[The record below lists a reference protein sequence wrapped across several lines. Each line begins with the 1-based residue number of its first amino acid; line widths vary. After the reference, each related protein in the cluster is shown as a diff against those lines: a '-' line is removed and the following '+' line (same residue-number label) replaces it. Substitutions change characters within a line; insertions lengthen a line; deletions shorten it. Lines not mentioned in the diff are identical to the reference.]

1 MIGAILC
8 PKVAARLLGLPVV
21 FTFPRVGDFSGRVVS
36 SSCMDH
42 LGGAYLHKVRFD
54 DEDEADYPFDSIL
67 KAHESYMR
75 LNSADP
81 PLGWRKPVQFSQRT
95 TVTEPLPTSTPAHP
109 STPIVLELPPSLL
122 NYPVRLSFNGT
133 MMQGQLTCR
142 HISLTGEHKYTVQ
155 LPPPHSDITHTIDT
169 ATLHLCIKR
178 AKTAGIAAPVRSIPE
193 LTPVS
198 SLTYGD

>member
-54 DEDEADYPFDSIL
+54 DEDEADYPFDAIL

-81 PLGWRKPVQFSQRT
+81 PLGWRNRFNSVS
-95 TVTEPLPTSTPAHP
+95 
-109 STPIVLELPPSLL
+109 VL
-122 NYPVRLSFNGT
+122 RLQSP
-133 MMQGQLTCR
+133 C
-142 HISLTGEHKYTVQ
+142 Q
-155 LPPPHSDITHTIDT
+155 LPPLPNRVHQSFLNYRRASSTIQYVYLST
-169 ATLHLCIKR
+169 AR
-178 AKTAGIAAPVRSIPE
+178 
-193 LTPVS
+193 
-198 SLTYGD
+198 